1 MLLTELEEASQSK
14 LVLWGVL
21 LLLVNLSTV
30 LLAIWLQITES
41 NRQIVLQLVRLRARP
56 LAPCALTTRTAQ
68 VLLEREIRDA
78 EMLMDG
84 QSLRA
89 DIVRLQRS
97 TGMQLSVPNLS
108 DVLPDMDDAS
118 AAAKLQGAMFLEAIE
133 GSPIPSHTTAL

>member
-1 MLLTELEEASQSK
+1 M
-14 LVLWGVL
+14 
-21 LLLVNLSTV
+21 
-30 LLAIWLQITES
+30 
-41 NRQIVLQLVRLRARP
+41 
-56 LAPCALTTRTAQ
+56 
-68 VLLEREIRDA
+68 LLEREIRDA

-133 GSPIPSHTTAL
+133 GSPVPSHTKSLWVLRSCVVCISCETPFSQVSVLGDAVVKTAKARAVAHSRRCLASRISRRADTTFDAAVVRLQFL

>member
-1 MLLTELEEASQSK
+1 M
-14 LVLWGVL
+14 
-21 LLLVNLSTV
+21 
-30 LLAIWLQITES
+30 
-41 NRQIVLQLVRLRARP
+41 
-56 LAPCALTTRTAQ
+56 
-68 VLLEREIRDA
+68 LLEREIRDA

-108 DVLPDMDDAS
+108 DVLPDMDDSS

-133 GSPIPSHTTAL
+133 GSPVPSHTKSL